1 MQVDFYYAIDSRYS
15 YLAATQIPVLERE
28 FGCAIGWK
36 PLSFQALMDARGDD
50 PYDGRKLIGQYEPGY
65 RDKDVHRW
73 ADFYEVPLIAPDW
86 QGDWQRIALA
96 ATASL
101 RFDASQAMSF
111 ALFQAVMQNRATPKN
126 DADLAAVA
134 DRAGLDGKK
143 LVAAI
148 DEPETRALFDKHLA
162 EARNLG
168 VFGVPSFVIGTEI
181 FWGNDRLV
189 LLRHHLK
196 SRVPL

>member
-15 YLAATQIPVLERE
+15 YLAATQVPAIEKE
-28 FGCAIGWK
+28 FGCTIGWK

-50 PYDGRKLIGQYEPGY
+50 PYDGRKLIGQYEPRY

-86 QGDWQRIALA
+86 EGDWQRIALA
-96 ATASL
+96 ATAAL
-101 RFDASQAMSF
+101 RFEAGQAISF
-111 ALFQAVMQNRATPKN
+111 ALFQSVMQDRATPKN
-126 DADLAAVA
+126 DADLAAIA

-148 DEPETRALFDKHLA
+148 DQPETRAQFDKHLA
-162 EARNLG
+162 EARAIG
-168 VFGVPSFVIGTEI
+168 VFGVPTFAVGTEI
-181 FWGNDRLV
+181 FWGNDRL
-189 LLRHHLK
+189 LLLKHHLR
-196 SRVPL
+196 SRVVL